1 MPHGPGS
8 AAVSNASETGS
19 PITSPAT
26 RHAPRR
32 ALDQLILI
40 LRNDGI
46 DKAPST
52 VPPYPIEIRAN
63 ICSLLGQLTKQTS
76 GEDMDS
82 VKEVAKPVLEELSRS
97 TQGVGRESILGNA
110 AKRVLDVWLQA

>member
-1 MPHGPGS
+1 MS
-8 AAVSNASETGS
+8 TTSISSETGS
-19 PITSPAT
+19 PIISPAT
-26 RHAPRR
+26 HHVPRR
-32 ALDQLILI
+32 ALDHLISI
-40 LRNDGI
+40 LRNDLDVDVI

-76 GEDMDS
+76 GEDLDS
-82 VKEVAKPVLEELSRS
+82 VKEVAKPVLEEMSRS
-97 TQGVGRESILGNA
+97 TQGVGRESILGHA